1 MYLFLYIYIFISIS
15 NNYIPY
21 NNLFYIVGMVYYS
34 VYKSEVVEV
43 AVIKLNDY
51 VVEYNRL
58 LRVQKLN
65 WFCKVS

>member
-1 MYLFLYIYIFISIS
+1 
-15 NNYIPY
+15 
-21 NNLFYIVGMVYYS
+21 MVYYS

-51 VVEYNRL
+51 VVEYNRF